1 MTNKLNQEIVL
12 IVDDNAENH
21 EIIGTFLED
30 LQITCDHAFDC
41 IEAVTLCA
49 TKGNS
54 HYSLILMDINLPHI
68 DGIETTKKLRNAGV
82 TSPIIAVTAISKS
95 DSRKSKC
102 IATFDSILHKPF
114 CFQDLHHAISPYI
127 KGTQPISQTNTAD
140 NFTVVSD
147 SNICDFAQGISNM
160 GGSERLF
167 KKHAKNFVSNNF
179 DLCARL
185 SDMIS
190 DNQYQQAAFLC
201 HSVKGLSGMLGFT
214 SLYNNIIN
222 LEELMHTACGGT
234 VHAKDISAILTLL
247 DSDIRNICQI
257 QF

>member
-1 MTNKLNQEIVL
+1 MTTKLNKEIVL

-21 EIIGTFLED
+21 EIIETFLED

-49 TKGNS
+49 DKRNS

-68 DGIETTKKLRNAGV
+68 DGIETTQRLRNAGV

-95 DSRKSKC
+95 DSRNERC
-102 IATFDSILHKPF
+102 TETFDAILHKPF
-114 CFQDLHHAISPYI
+114 SFQDLHHAISPYI
-127 KGTQPISQTNTAD
+127 KSTQPVSQTSTTD
-140 NFTVVSD
+140 NITLVQN

-179 DLCARL
+179 DLCTRL
-185 SDMIS
+185 TEMINE
-190 DNQYQQAAFLC
+190 NQFQQTALIC
-201 HSVKGLSGMLGFT
+201 HSTKGLSGMLGFT
-214 SLYNNIIN
+214 ALYNNIVN
-222 LEELMHTACGGT
+222 LEELMHTACDGLVNT
-234 VHAKDISAILTLL
+234 AEISAILTLI